1 MTADPRELLRR
12 YGLAAKKSWG
22 QNFLVN
28 DGVYRAIVDATVAG
42 DDAWVIEIGAGLG
55 TLTARLADRV
65 PRGRVV
71 AIERDRDM
79 VHVLREELGGRD
91 NVEIAEADA
100 KTFDYAAVAARRGAP
115 VAVCGNLP
123 YQLSSMILFAL
134 LDPAVR
140 PHVDRAVVMLQKEVA
155 DRLTAS
161 PGTKTYSGLT
171 AIVSAYA
178 DVSTVV
184 RVKPGSFHPPPKVDS
199 TVVEV
204 RPLPAPRA
212 PIADEA
218 HYAEVVHA
226 AFGQRRK
233 TLRNALK
240 GVVEP
245 PLLEAAGIDPALRA
259 EAVPVADWVALA
271 NRLAAAGDG
280 ADIGG
285 ASR

>member
-1 MTADPRELLRR
+1 VTADPRELLRR

-28 DGVYRAIVDATVAG
+28 EGVYRAIVDATVDG
-42 DDAWVIEIGAGLG
+42 DDDWVIEIGAGLG

-65 PRGRVV
+65 ASGRVV

-79 VHVLREELGGRD
+79 IRVLEQELGERG
-91 NVEIAEADA
+91 NVDIVAADA
-100 KTFDYAAVAARRGAP
+100 KTFDYASVAKRRGAP

-140 PHVDRAVVMLQKEVA
+140 PHVDRAVVMLQREVA
-155 DRLTAS
+155 DRLVAS
-161 PGTKTYSGLT
+161 PGSKTYSALT

-184 RVKPGSFHPPPKVDS
+184 RVKPGSFHPAPKVDS
-199 TVVEV
+199 TVVAL
-204 RPLPAPRA
+204 RPLASPRA
-212 PIADEA
+212 PIGDEA
-218 HYAEVVHA
+218 HYADVVHA

-233 TLRNALK
+233 TLRNALRARFDQ
-240 GVVEP
+240 
-245 PLLEAAGIDPALRA
+245 AAVDTA
-259 EAVPVADWVALA
+259 
-271 NRLAAAGDG
+271 LAAASVDG
-280 ADIGG
+280 RRRGETLTVAEFAAL
-285 ASR
+285 ASELPSDA

>member
-28 DGVYRAIVDATVAG
+28 DGVYRAIVDATVDG

-65 PRGRVV
+65 PDGKVV

-79 VHVLREELGGRD
+79 ARVLREELGDRA
-91 NVEIAEADA
+91 NVEIVEADA
-100 KTFDYAAVAARRGAP
+100 KTFDYAAVAKQRGAP
-115 VAVCGNLP
+115 VSVCGNLP

-140 PHVDRAVVMLQKEVA
+140 PHIARAVVMLQREVA
-155 DRLTAS
+155 DRLVAS
-161 PGTKTYSGLT
+161 PGTKAYGGLT

-184 RVKPGSFHPPPKVDS
+184 RVKPGSFHPPPKVES
-199 TVVEV
+199 AVVAV
-204 RPLPAPRA
+204 RPLASPRA

-218 HYAEVVHA
+218 HYADVVHA

-233 TLRNALK
+233 TLRNALRASFDPTA
-240 GVVEP
+240 VD
-245 PLLEAAGIDPALRA
+245 AA
-259 EAVPVADWVALA
+259 
-271 NRLAAAGDG
+271 LAAANIEGGRRGETLAVSEFAALASELASELPGD
-280 ADIGG
+280 A
-285 ASR
+285 